1 MDRLARSLA
10 VCHSSFPVPA
20 GRLRAA
26 LHRLLP
32 VVVAAAFVLPHAAF
46 ADSLSG
52 RILDPQDR
60 AVPNAQIRLFD
71 RASGQ
76 VRETV
81 SAPDGSYAFE
91 DIPAGDYVLEAQASG
106 GALSG
111 ATVLRVDGGSSSD
124 LALGVSGVSAEVVVT
139 ASSTPQ
145 TVQEVAK
152 AVDVID
158 AEEIALRNEMSVA
171 EAVRTLPGIRVQSL
185 GGPGSFT
192 TIQTRGMRS
201 HDTAVLIDGMRFRDA
216 ASPQGDATGFL
227 AHLATVDTEQIEVM
241 RGSGSSLAADS
252 ARSAPC
258 RAYAAA
264 RPTTG

>member
-1 MDRLARSLA
+1 MQGTTLRRLCSVAIAGTLA
-10 VCHSSFPVPA
+10 TA
-20 GRLRAA
+20 
-26 LHRLLP
+26 
-32 VVVAAAFVLPHAAF
+32 LPHPAA
-46 ADSLSG
+46 ADSLAG
-52 RILDPQDR
+52 RILDPQER

-111 ATVLRVDGGSSSD
+111 ANVIRVDGGSSSD
-124 LALGVSGVSAEVVVT
+124 LALGVSGVTAEVVVT
-139 ASSTPQ
+139 ASSTPL
-145 TVQEVAK
+145 TVQETAK

-171 EAVRTLPGIRVQSL
+171 EAVRTLPGVRVQSL

-192 TIQTRGMRS
+192 TIQTRGMRNQ
-201 HDTAVLIDGMRFRDA
+201 DTAVLMVGT
-216 ASPQGDATGFL
+216 Q
-227 AHLATVDTEQIEVM
+227 M
-241 RGSGSSLAADS
+241 RGCAGS
-252 ARSAPC
+252 
-258 RAYAAA
+258 
-264 RPTTG
+264 